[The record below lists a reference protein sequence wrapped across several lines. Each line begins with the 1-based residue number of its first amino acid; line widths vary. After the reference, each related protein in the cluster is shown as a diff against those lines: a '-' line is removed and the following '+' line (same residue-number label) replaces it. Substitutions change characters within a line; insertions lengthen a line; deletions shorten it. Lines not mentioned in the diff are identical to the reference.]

1 VPAPGDPEDHGYEIF
16 HDVLAG
22 AVRGWSL
29 RNRAARLERQSRWL
43 AAALGAAIAA
53 VVSLFA
59 YAANPR
65 LLQRLELGTVDLR
78 FGLRGAAPVDPRILL
93 VGVDDRTLASS
104 IRQPP
109 PLAAVSRSD
118 QARVLEAIDGGR
130 PTVIVEDI
138 QYGTAGDAV
147 QTRRL
152 KAALRSARSPIV
164 LATGRIDRAGQTTLF
179 GGRPLSDET
188 FRRQLNVTVG
198 YAGFT
203 PDLDGELRR
212 VRALGRQPKSPSRSS
227 SSATSSPPPTFFG
240 LVVGLPTLAV
250 RAAEFSDAEPVEFPD
265 GGAWIDYAGPQGT
278 YPHVSLADVHSGKV
292 PATRFKDKIVI
303 VGETSLT
310 SKDIHPTPADGGTRM
325 SGPEIQANAIATM
338 RRGLPLRDAPG
349 WAAVL
354 LIVALALV
362 PAALAIRGRAIMM
375 IGLAAAAG
383 AVFLAGTQLAF
394 GAGWVLPVVA
404 PLLALVL
411 SLLAVRIASS
421 VWPGARTRGS
431 AVVRP

>member
-1 VPAPGDPEDHGYEIF
+1 
-16 HDVLAG
+16 
-22 AVRGWSL
+22 
-29 RNRAARLERQSRWL
+29 
-43 AAALGAAIAA
+43 
-53 VVSLFA
+53 
-59 YAANPR
+59 
-65 LLQRLELGTVDLR
+65 
-78 FGLRGAAPVDPRILL
+78 
-93 VGVDDRTLASS
+93 
-104 IRQPP
+104 
-109 PLAAVSRSD
+109 
-118 QARVLEAIDGGR
+118 
-130 PTVIVEDI
+130 
-138 QYGTAGDAV
+138 
-147 QTRRL
+147 
-152 KAALRSARSPIV
+152 
-164 LATGRIDRAGQTTLF
+164 
-179 GGRPLSDET
+179 
-188 FRRQLNVTVG
+188 
-198 YAGFT
+198 
-203 PDLDGELRR
+203 
-212 VRALGRQPKSPSRSS
+212 
-227 SSATSSPPPTFFG
+227 
-240 LVVGLPTLAV
+240 V